1 MSKLRDK
8 GNSRKKQTS
17 LETAN
22 EMFKNAF
29 QIKKMKFYNENSK
42 LSDDELNAM
51 TATYFKKMHKAK
63 S

>member
-8 GNSRKKQTS
+8 DNSRKKQSS

-29 QIKKMKFYNENSK
+29 QVKKMKFRQENLK
-42 LSDDELNAM
+42 LTDEELNVM
-51 TATYFKKMHKAK
+51 TADYFKKMHKVK
-63 S
+63 E